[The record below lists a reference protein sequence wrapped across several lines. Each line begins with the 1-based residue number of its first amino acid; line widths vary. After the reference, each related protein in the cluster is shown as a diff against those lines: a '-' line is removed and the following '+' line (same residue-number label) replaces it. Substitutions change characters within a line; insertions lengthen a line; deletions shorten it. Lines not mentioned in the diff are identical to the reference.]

1 METPKAVPL
10 VAIRETTARHV
21 VHGFDAWHDKKENVS
36 LVYRDVW
43 TNSQGR
49 GKTSVLV
56 RVWAI
61 ATGGTW

>member
-49 GKTSVLV
+49 GKTSL
-56 RVWAI
+56 RR
-61 ATGGTW
+61 TSMGNRRGGMW